1 MTEPIVLAISAS
13 LLFLGLG
20 VVLASDATGETRFFG
35 AVPVVLLGALLLLM
49 AGLQVHQSA
58 QKQATIQCKTA
69 QCPYVLKVHEDSS
82 RTWEERE

>member
-1 MTEPIVLAISAS
+1 MTEPIFLAFSAS

-20 VVLASDATGETRFFG
+20 TVLASDASGETRFFG
-35 AVPVVLLGALLLLM
+35 GVPVALLGALLLFM